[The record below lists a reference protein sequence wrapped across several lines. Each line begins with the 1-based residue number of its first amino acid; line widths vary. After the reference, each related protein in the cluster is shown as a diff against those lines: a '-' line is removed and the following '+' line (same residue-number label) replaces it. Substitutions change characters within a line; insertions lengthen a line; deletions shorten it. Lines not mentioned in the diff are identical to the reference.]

1 MLDNFR
7 RWYLKNFNE
16 ITWFLIGWLMLA
28 GISSFFHGDYLN
40 AAIALFIAFV
50 NYTFVKR
57 S

>member
-1 MLDNFR
+1 MLDKFR
-7 RWYLKNFNE
+7 RWYNRYYVE